1 MSTKDIN
8 SFKPTKQQ
16 KFIMDTNVLIKLLY
30 PAMSGKNTIP
40 YEKLYQSIIGMQA
53 KFIVS
58 SIQISEFVNRC
69 IRFQFDLWKKDQ
81 DEETDIDFK
90 HDYRNTE
97 DYRES
102 MKAILEIIQNDIL
115 PVSTCIDDRF
125 CEMDTDKLYS
135 YGFSY
140 DFNDSLVSEIA
151 RLNNAI
157 LITDDKDFGNYAS
170 YIEIVTDNKG
180 LLMFH

>member
-1 MSTKDIN
+1 MSTTDIQY
-8 SFKPTKQQ
+8 FKPTRQQ

-40 YEKLYQSIIGMQA
+40 YERLYQSIIA
-53 KFIVS
+53 VNAEFIVS
-58 SIQISEFVNRC
+58 SVQISEFINRC
-69 IRFQFDLWKKDQ
+69 IRFQFSLWKEDDNGINPDFKTNYR
-81 DEETDIDFK
+81 ETD
-90 HDYRNTE
+90 

-102 MKAILEIIQNDIL
+102 MQAILEIIKTDIL
-115 PVSTCIDDRF
+115 SLSTCIDDHF
-125 CEMDTDKLYS
+125 SEMSIENLYK

-140 DFNDSLVSEIA
+140 DFNDSLIAEIA

-157 LITDDKDFGNYAS
+157 LITDDRDFGNYAS
-170 YIEIVTDNKG
+170 NIEIVTGNKT

>member
-30 PAMSGKNTIP
+30 PAMSEQNTVP
-40 YEKLYQSIIGMQA
+40 YEKLYQSIIGIQA

-69 IRFQFDLWKKDQ
+69 IRFQFKMWKDQ
-81 DEETDIDFK
+81 DGKKDADFK
-90 HDYRNTE
+90 RDYRNTD
-97 DYRES
+97 DYREA

-125 CEMDTDKLYS
+125 CEMNTDNLYS

-170 YIEIVTDNKG
+170 NIEIVTDNRG